1 MVEFQDEAF
10 LNDLFL
16 KEIRRWAEFLK
27 MKLDKSD
34 AMILKSRVFLCIYV
48 PGVEENIS
56 MF

>member
-16 KEIRRWAEFLK
+16 KGIRRWAEFLK